1 MITVPDRKRRGSAAD
16 MLIREP
22 AEVYHGKRGQY
33 LTSQLLIAMPSLG
46 DPNFSHTVTL
56 VCEHTERG
64 ALGIVLNR
72 PLSMRLGDVLEQ
84 LSLPNSNPRLAEQQ
98 VLCGGPVQS
107 DRGFVLHRPT
117 TKSWDSTLN
126 ISDSLRVTTSRDV
139 LEAMGRGEEPE
150 QAAMALGY
158 AGWDAGQLEDELRQN
173 SWLTVPCDDAI
184 IFDVPYEQRWHA
196 AARLLG
202 VDLSLISTVS
212 GHA

>member
-1 MITVPDRKRRGSAAD
+1 MSMPD
-16 MLIREP
+16 
-22 AEVYHGKRGQY
+22 GQY
-33 LTSQLLIAMPSLG
+33 LTNQLLIAMPSLG

-72 PLSMRLGDVLEQ
+72 PLNMRLGDVLEQ
-84 LSLPNSNPRLAEQQ
+84 LSLPNSNPSLAGQS
-98 VLCGGPVQS
+98 VLCGGPVQT

-117 TKSWDSTLN
+117 EKVWDSTLN
-126 ISDSLRVTTSRDV
+126 VSDTLRVTTSRDV
-139 LEAMGRGEEPE
+139 LESMARGEEPA
-150 QAAMALGY
+150 QATMALGY
-158 AGWDAGQLEDELRQN
+158 AGWEAGQLEEEMRQN
-173 SWLTVPCDDAI
+173 SWLTAPCDDSI

-202 VDLSLISTVS
+202 VDLSLISNVS